1 MCEAPGAHVACHDAW
16 VRVDV
21 DMDLCQ
27 SHGECCFAAPE
38 VFELGEDDVLKW
50 VEHPDESQREGV
62 EQAVLTCPVAAITLT
77 D

>member
-1 MCEAPGAHVACHDAW
+1 MC

-38 VFELGEDDVLKW
+38 VFELGDDDVLKW
-50 VEHPDESQREGV
+50 VEHPDESHREGV
-62 EQAVLTCPVAAITLT
+62 EQAVLSCPVAAITMT

>member
-1 MCEAPGAHVACHDAW
+1 MDA

-27 SHGECCFAAPE
+27 SHGECAFAAPE

-50 VEHPDESQREGV
+50 VEHPDESQRDAV
-62 EQAVLTCPVAAITLT
+62 EQAVLVCPVAAISLS

>member
-1 MCEAPGAHVACHDAW
+1 M
-16 VRVDV
+16 RVDV

-38 VFELGEDDVLKW
+38 VFELGDDDVLKW
-50 VEHPDESQREGV
+50 VEHPDESQREAV
-62 EQAVLTCPVAAITLT
+62 EQAVLVCTVAAISMS

>member
-1 MCEAPGAHVACHDAW
+1 M
-16 VRVDV
+16 RVDV

-50 VEHPDESQREGV
+50 VEHPDESQRAAV
-62 EQAVLTCPVAAITLT
+62 EQAVLVCPVAAISLS

>member
-1 MCEAPGAHVACHDAW
+1 MHVN
-16 VRVDV
+16 V

-38 VFELGEDDVLKW
+38 VFHLDDDDVLQY
-50 VEHPDESQREGV
+50 VEHPDESQRDAV
-62 EQAVLTCPVAAITLT
+62 EQAVLVCPVAAITLL

>member
-1 MCEAPGAHVACHDAW
+1 
-16 VRVDV
+16 
-21 DMDLCQ
+21 MDLCQ